1 MNVSRFVFVT
11 SSFLAFGGVAHAH
24 GGRSAAAETQSFPPE
39 RAALLAAHAPAVGAR
54 DRQIVRASW
63 YGGGE
68 RLNRRTSTGEIFRP
82 MGHTAAHR
90 TLPLGAML
98 RVTALSTGLSTI
110 VRVNDRGPAAAT
122 GRELDLSR
130 GAAIDLGMVEAGEAP
145 VIVEVM
151 R

>member
-1 MNVSRFVFVT
+1 
-11 SSFLAFGGVAHAH
+11 
-24 GGRSAAAETQSFPPE
+24 
-39 RAALLAAHAPAVGAR
+39 
-54 DRQIVRASW
+54 
-63 YGGGE
+63 
-68 RLNRRTSTGEIFRP
+68 

-122 GRELDLSR
+122 GRGLDLSR

>member
-1 MNVSRFVFVT
+1 M
-11 SSFLAFGGVAHAH
+11 SSFLALGVAAHAH
-24 GGRSAAAETQSFPPE
+24 GGRSAAAGAQSYPAEQTAP
-39 RAALLAAHAPAVGAR
+39 LATDAPAVSIR
-54 DRQIVRASW
+54 ERQIVRASW

-68 RLNRRTSTGEIFRP
+68 RLNRRTSTGEIFHP

-122 GRELDLSR
+122 GRALDLSR
-130 GAAIDLGMVEAGEAP
+130 GAAIDLGIVGAGEAR